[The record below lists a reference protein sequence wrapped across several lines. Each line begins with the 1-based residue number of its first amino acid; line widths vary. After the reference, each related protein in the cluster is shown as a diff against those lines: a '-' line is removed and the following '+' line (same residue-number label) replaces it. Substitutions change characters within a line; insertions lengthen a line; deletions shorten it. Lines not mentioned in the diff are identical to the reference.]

1 MISEK
6 AMNELS
12 GAAAEYN
19 DVSCTPQDVEMHLER
34 IARGE
39 PLSARAASKSA
50 QELSD
55 YLAQMSRRKGGGQPE
70 KSESCRPFWL
80 TERRDAFL
88 CPQKCLQRPWPGR
101 PAAGP

>member
-1 MISEK
+1 MGALAPVISEK

-70 KSESCRPFWL
+70 E
-80 TERRDAFL
+80 E
-88 CPQKCLQRPWPGR
+88 
-101 PAAGP
+101 